1 MNKPH
6 HLFVDQATVDQSALH
21 DFYEAM
27 EQPFVLAGA
36 VMPDLHKGYTLPIGS
51 VIATEGVVVPAYV
64 SFDIG
69 CGVCAIQTTAARHE
83 VEEVRD
89 ELFSRIYEAVP
100 TGNGKG
106 HAESIA
112 WNNANFFRKT
122 ALAESVYKKRNG
134 ASQFGSLGSG
144 NHFIEIGYDEHFQVW
159 VIIHSGSRGFGH
171 GIATEYMKIASG
183 SDKAKEGHYPLSLD
197 SAVGKDYMVD
207 LHYTLEYALAN
218 RIAMLDIISKV
229 LNTVIGRSVR
239 WPTTINRNHNHA
251 VVRGDSVA
259 KSQLGSAI
267 IHRKGATHAE
277 EGMLGVIPGNMR
289 DGSFIVRGKGNPKSL
304 WSSSHGAGRVMGRNE
319 AKRRVTMEEFE
330 GSMVGVTA
338 KVDLSTLDESPMAY
352 KSIFDVMEQQSE
364 LVDVV
369 HHIKPIINIKA

>member
-6 HLFVDQATVDQSALH
+6 HLFVDQTTVDQSALH

-27 EQPFVLAGA
+27 EQPFVIAGA

-51 VIATEGVVVPAYV
+51 VIATEGVVVPSYCG
-64 SFDIG
+64 FDIG

-83 VEEVRD
+83 VEAVRD
-89 ELFSRIYEAVP
+89 DLFTMLYDTIP

-106 HAESIA
+106 HAESIV

-183 SDKAKEGHYPLSLD
+183 SDKAKEGHYPLDVNSYI
-197 SAVGKDYMVD
+197 GKDYLTD
-207 LHYTLEYALAN
+207 LHYTLEYALSN
-218 RIAMLDIISKV
+218 RCAMLELVSHAFSYHV
-229 LNTVIGRSVR
+229 GRSFN
-239 WPTTINRNHNHA
+239 WESLINRNHNHA
-251 VVRGDSVA
+251 VLRGSDI
-259 KSQLGSAI
+259 LGDPLRNAF

-304 WSSSHGAGRVMGRNE
+304 WSSSHGAGRVMSRNE

-330 GSMVGVTA
+330 GSMVGVKA
-338 KVDLSTLDESPMAY
+338 KVDPSTLDESPMAY